1 MHDRVC
7 PPRRMRFSFESRC
20 RLVSLIVE
28 GMSPQAAAAACGAS
42 RATGYRLWR
51 RFREGGWAALS
62 DRPCIPVRQP
72 RRLPA
77 AAEQEILRWR
87 AELGAGPAV
96 IATIVERPA
105 STVGKVLRRSGCSR
119 LPRARRDPRVR
130 YERERPGEL
139 LHVDTKKLGRFW
151 AIGKRISQDGVNR
164 SRRAGWQH
172 LHVAI
177 DDHSRLAYCE
187 LLPSERKEDCAA
199 FLRRAVAWYAEQG
212 IVVER
217 VLSDNAKAYHSYLW
231 RDTCLEL
238 DVGRRYTRPYSPWTN
253 GKAEALIKTLLRE
266 WALPSRLPAQQSA
279 ASHTSVVSTASAS
292 RLLVTVCYLTDLA
305 PGTATGRTLGT
316 KDRAEISSAPWRGS
330 RARPRS
336 SPAPRAGSAPRSPA
350 PSPPPGCAWPGA
362 PAASICWRRRSRSSS
377 T

>member
-1 MHDRVC
+1 MHERVC
-7 PPRRMRFSFESRC
+7 PPQRMRFSFESRC

-51 RFREGGWAALS
+51 RFREGSWAALA
-62 DRPCIPVRQP
+62 DRPSTPRRQP
-72 RRLPA
+72 RRLA
-77 AAEQEILRWR
+77 LEAEREILHWR
-87 AELGAGPAV
+87 HELGAGPAV

-105 STVGKVLRRSGCSR
+105 STVGKVLRRAGCSR
-119 LPRARRDPRVR
+119 LERARPDPRVR
-130 YERERPGEL
+130 YERSRPGEL

-151 AIGKRISQDGVNR
+151 EIGKRIRRDGVNR

-187 LLPSERKEDCAA
+187 VLASERKEDCAA
-199 FLRRAVAWYAEQG
+199 FLRRASSWYAEQG
-212 IVVER
+212 IAVER
-217 VLSDNAKAYHSYLW
+217 VLTDNAKAYHSHLW

-238 DVGRRYTRPYSPWTN
+238 QIARRYTRPYSPWTN

-266 WALPSRLPAQQSA
+266 WAYRFAYPTSA
-279 ASHTSVVSTASAS
+279 H
-292 RLLVTVCYLTDLA
+292 
-305 PGTATGRTLGT
+305 
-316 KDRAEISSAPWRGS
+316 
-330 RARPRS
+330 RAR
-336 SPAPRAGSAPRSPA
+336 AL
-350 PSPPPGCAWPGA
+350 PGYVRWYN
-362 PAASICWRRRSRSSS
+362 RRRPHGSLGARPPISRVSHVCGQY